1 MSSAD
6 LIFKSLLMLILHA
19 AHQELGGRHQ
29 DGILDFC
36 KHVLYSLPLAKPLS
50 QPNAVSWMG
59 TCPALNVISQML
71 SMGKWLSVGL
81 ITL

>member
-6 LIFKSLLMLILHA
+6 TTFKGLLMLILHA

-36 KHVLYSLPLAKPLS
+36 KHVLYSLPLGKATLLAQCRLTDGYLS
-50 QPNAVSWMG
+50 
-59 TCPALNVISQML
+59 CLEQMSSL
-71 SMGKWLSVGL
+71 KCYQHD
-81 ITL
+81 